1 MKWFT
6 AWVLTI
12 AVTGCQTMR
21 PIEAGPPALQERI
34 RSGDLL
40 KPGDRVWIVTSNEKA
55 HRFAV
60 TKVEAGLIV
69 GPNESVP
76 IDQVMY
82 FEKRQ
87 FENAKVPI
95 SFSFDWEVSI
105 AALIAIAAYAAEQ
118 R

>member
-1 MKWFT
+1 MDCHFGRKGT
-6 AWVLTI
+6 
-12 AVTGCQTMR
+12 
-21 PIEAGPPALQERI
+21 PICSYQGA
-34 RSGDLL
+34 
-40 KPGDRVWIVTSNEKA
+40 
-55 HRFAV
+55 
-60 TKVEAGLIV
+60 AGLIV

-82 FEKRQ
+82 LEKRE
-87 FENAKVPI
+87 FENVKVPI